1 MLEIIQNNKNIP
13 FLKYVVKDHAIIKE
27 EILNNIKKMGKFSLI
42 EENLINIQKISNT
55 DWHLNESFI
64 RHYRDY
70 LNNIFKDI
78 NEYINNLYA
87 SNTKLSVT
95 NYWFQ
100 QYEKGDYHDWHI
112 HNSSI
117 FSCVYYVDIQE
128 NTPKTT
134 FKLFD
139 KSEIEIKMNEGEI
152 LIFPSFL
159 EHISKLNKSDKTKTI
174 ISFNIN

>member
-1 MLEIIQNNKNIP
+1 MKSTQLKN
-13 FLKYVVKDHAIIKE
+13 IIKE

-42 EENLINIQKISNT
+42 QENLINKQKIYNT
-55 DWHLNESFI
+55 DWHLNDSFVRYYQDNI
-64 RHYRDY
+64 I
-70 LNNIFKDI
+70 NIFQDI
-78 NEYINNLYA
+78 NIHINNLYSCDA
-87 SNTKLSVT
+87 KLSII

-100 QYEKGDYHDWHI
+100 QYEKNDYHQWHI
-112 HNSSI
+112 HNSCI

-128 NTPKTT
+128 DTPKTL

-139 KSEIEIKMNEGEI
+139 KSEIEIEMNEGEI
-152 LIFPSFL
+152 LIFPSYL

>member
-42 EENLINIQKISNT
+42 QNDLNYNQKISNS
-55 DWHLNESFI
+55 DWHLGINFI
-64 RHYRDY
+64 RYY
-70 LNNIFKDI
+70 KDNLINVWEDITKYI
-78 NEYINNLYA
+78 NELYGIDH
-87 SNTKLSVT
+87 KLSVT

-100 QYEKGDYHDWHI
+100 QYEKNDLHSWHI
-112 HNSSI
+112 HQGCL
-117 FSCVYYVDIQE
+117 FSCVYYVDIQKD
-128 NTPKTT
+128 TPKTS

-159 EHISKLNKSDKTKTI
+159 QHCSKQNQSNKTKTI